1 MLLRSMVLVVT
12 LVLGACATTPYR
24 YGVDPQNTPA
34 DRYPA
39 MQQQVYQGA
48 PHKVLD
54 AADWYWPNSLLG
66 KLLLWN
72 KDLDSHEI
80 SPQTLRVM
88 RRYLA
93 CNDLGHVQVLAN
105 RYAPGN
111 QWSRLFRNRTV
122 GAGWRYTLGILSVSL
137 YTILPG
143 RFFGGDAYNPYTNTI
158 YLYSDDA
165 SVALHEAGHAK
176 DFAGRKYKGTHAALY
191 ALPFASLYYEARA
204 TSDAL
209 GYSQAEADAEQFK
222 EEYRTLY
229 PAYTTYIGG
238 NLLPSNP
245 IGLLGV
251 IPGHIVGGI
260 RAASV
265 PDDFQ
270 PPEPR
275 AENECLAAPELLQAL
290 ESWESGPL
298 RSEVPAT
305 DELIPEDAAPEGAD
319 QPATLITPQSE
330 PDAAVVPAGDSVRDG
345 NSTNSVGLCG
355 WFSQSTNLAGAASPA
370 SVGVA
375 LSGCATASASVGRY
389 STD

>member
-1 MLLRSMVLVVT
+1 MLLRGVVLFVT
-12 LVLGACATTPYR
+12 LALGACATTPYR
-24 YGVDPQNTPA
+24 YGVDPANTPA

-39 MQQQVYQGA
+39 MPQQVYQGA

-72 KDLDSHEI
+72 KELDSHEI

-111 QWSRLFRNRTV
+111 QWLRLFRNRTV

-176 DFAGRKYKGTHAALY
+176 DFASRKYKGTHAALY
-191 ALPFASLYYEARA
+191 ALPFASLYYEAKA

-209 GYSQAEADAEQFK
+209 GYSKAEADAEQFK

-245 IGLLGV
+245 LGLLGV

-275 AENECLAAPELLQAL
+275 AENACLATPELLQAL

-298 RSEVPAT
+298 RPELRVI
-305 DELIPEDAAPEGAD
+305 DEPTPEDVAPDDAA
-319 QPATLITPQSE
+319 QPVTLITPQSA
-330 PDAAVVPAGDSVRDG
+330 PAATAGSVAESAVDG
-345 NSTNSVGLCG
+345 NSTKAAGLCG
-355 WFSQSTNLAGAASPA
+355 WFSQSMNRAGPASPA
-370 SVGVA
+370 SAGVA
-375 LSGCATASASVGRY
+375 LSGCVAASASAGRN